1 VADIATRVAEFA
13 DAVTQVA
20 IGVLTLMAALV
31 VLIGVANAVRSRRHE
46 QVVVADIEPLVV
58 AGTDRQAPT
67 ASLSPWLR
75 QRVRAALF
83 AQRHDARHIV
93 DGVLG
98 RDVALGRVP
107 VDLTMNH
114 AEAAISGAAEDALAT
129 MAQGLRVIAPQ
140 QAEGLLGAMSA
151 ALPRRRGYRV
161 RVSPLTR
168 GSDQRPR
175 LGLALELSHL
185 DGPAIATTT
194 LWEPATE
201 PPVAEPT
208 VAPPVAEPTVA
219 PPAPGPPGASQGAP
233 QATSPGAEPVDQVQE
248 RVVALIEPA
257 ARWIALHL
265 LTLRLVIRP
274 ARRWPWRT
282 PTTVRLGLRRL
293 FAGGL
298 GRTAMEDFPQYAI
311 AFGEDAVAELT
322 LAAEGLAGYHR
333 PWEILAGVRE
343 QLARVH
349 QREGRTEEARR
360 QFGRAVREW
369 RQAESALAANPGRVV
384 AAPAVRN
391 PVARDLSGADR
402 AASTAGDHDGV
413 PAELA
418 DDRERLRVRRLKCLL
433 LAGGPTAAKT
443 VSADLAAV
451 GLSPAASMR
460 TLYNAACLYATLGG
474 EHLALAEETIGRA
487 VLAEPHRDVM
497 AVALRDEELRPITG
511 LPAYLDRLAALRPE
525 PPRPLGGDEALDL
538 ITRARSVAGAVP
550 EQAGPVSTG
559 PVRS

>member
-1 VADIATRVAEFA
+1 MDDIAVQVAGLA

-20 IGVLTLMAALV
+20 VGLLTLVAALV
-31 VLIGVANAVRSRRHE
+31 AVVGVANAVRSRRHE
-46 QVVVADIEPLVV
+46 QVVIADIEPLTV
-58 AGTDRQAPT
+58 ADADQPPVGN
-67 ASLSPWLR
+67 LSPWLR

-107 VDLTMNH
+107 ADLTMSR

-140 QAEGLLGAMSA
+140 QAEGLLGALSA

-168 GSDQRPR
+168 GAGDQPR

-194 LWEPATE
+194 FWEPPAAAD
-201 PPVAEPT
+201 PVP
-208 VAPPVAEPTVA
+208 
-219 PPAPGPPGASQGAP
+219 
-233 QATSPGAEPVDQVQE
+233 E
-248 RVVALIEPA
+248 RLVTLIEPA

-274 ARRWPWRT
+274 PRRRPWRT
-282 PTTVRLGLRRL
+282 TEGVRLGLRRL

-298 GRTAMEDFPQYAI
+298 GRTAMEDFPQYAV
-311 AFGEDAVAELT
+311 AFGEDAIAELT
-322 LAAEGLAGYHR
+322 LAAEGLTGYHR

-343 QLARVH
+343 ELARVLAG
-349 QREGRTEEARR
+349 EGRPDEARR

-369 RQAESALAANPGRVV
+369 RQAEAALAANPGR
-384 AAPAVRN
+384 AAGG
-391 PVARDLSGADR
+391 D
-402 AASTAGDHDGV
+402 AGD
-413 PAELA
+413 LA
-418 DDRERLRVRRLKCLL
+418 DDRERLRLRRLKCLL
-433 LAGGPTAAKT
+433 LTGAPAARRT
-443 VSADLAAV
+443 VAADLAAT
-451 GLSPAASMR
+451 GLAPSAGMR

-474 EHLALAEETIGRA
+474 EHLTVAAETIGRA
-487 VLAEPHRDVM
+487 VLAEPHRDVS
-497 AVALRDEELRPITG
+497 AVALRDEELRPVPG
-511 LPAYLDRLAALRPE
+511 LAAFLERLVASRPE
-525 PPRPLGGDEALDL
+525 PPEPLLGPAALDL
-538 ITRARSVAGAVP
+538 ITR
-550 EQAGPVSTG
+550 
-559 PVRS
+559 VRADLGSPTEPAPPAHQLQPPAHQQTSQ